1 MTYLHSTHGFYTSAL
16 TTRMKYFVN
25 NTMEEQNT
33 LKYSCGSNGF

>member
-16 TTRMKYFVN
+16 TTGMKYFVIN
-25 NTMEEQNT
+25 MEEQNT